1 MRCIVTGEFKD
12 STGER
17 FPVSYLADSEVPC
30 DLGLEAVALANRMGV
45 QLASIRIDNI
55 LELEDIEKPRKTGAE
70 PLSYFI
76 KHATGL
82 PAKTD

>member
-55 LELEDIEKPRKTGAE
+55 LELEDIEKPGIESEA
-70 PLSYFI
+70 LSYFI
-76 KHATGL
+76 KHMTWF
-82 PAKTD
+82 PAKTY